1 MTTISPANITCYS
14 TLLDCITRLGFY
26 GATYGRCCDMTR
38 LFLLP
43 LLPALLW
50 YFFLLYNQIPIK
62 QGARVFYWIIGLGWG
77 LAAFLS
83 VMIVLTR

>member
-1 MTTISPANITCYS
+1 MA
-14 TLLDCITRLGFY
+14 
-26 GATYGRCCDMTR
+26 R

-43 LLPALLW
+43 LLPALFW
-50 YFFLLYNQIPIK
+50 YFFLLYNRIPIK

-83 VMIVLTR
+83 LMMVLTR

>member
-1 MTTISPANITCYS
+1 
-14 TLLDCITRLGFY
+14 
-26 GATYGRCCDMTR
+26 MTR

-43 LLPALLW
+43 LIPALFW
-50 YFFLLYNQIPIK
+50 YLFLLYNRIPIQ

-83 VMIVLTR
+83 LMIYLTR